1 MFTPQRQRPRFKVDL
16 AEPAPRRRLPFRV
29 VVERPRKKPRFR
41 VGPTDQPER
50 RLLPFRIAIQRQR
63 PRRRSSA
70 GWAQIHTVR
79 RWAARAIAATRAPR
93 RRLRAW
99 ALRLVPVTLGERRWL
114 RAWAL
119 RLALA
124 VVLLAAAL
132 GGLSLS
138 PLLQKPANVHS
149 AKATSS
155 VSDTTE
161 KWEIE
166 QQKARARNPTPPF
179 PSLQAYIPAAG
190 SKPPAVQAASAF
202 VFDPDR
208 GIVFFQKDADQ
219 PRPLAS
225 TTKVMTLL
233 LASRFNLDQTVTVG
247 PDAAALVNGDN
258 SYMGVSAGE
267 QLTLRDLL
275 DGLVVAS
282 GNDAAV
288 AIADQVGGTEA
299 RFVAMMNRQAWLLG
313 LNQTHFV
320 SPDGL
325 DDGNRASARDLAV
338 LSAVALQDPDVE
350 RITSTR
356 HLKIPQTS
364 THKAYEMWNGNDLL
378 AGGAAPYPG
387 VIGVKT
393 GYTTEAMYCMAFAAR
408 LQGHL
413 IVGVVLGAP
422 SSAARAGD
430 AHALLD
436 WAAQQG

>member
-29 VVERPRKKPRFR
+29 VVERQRKRPRFR
-41 VGPTDQPER
+41 VGPTEPSDR
-50 RLLPFRIAIQRQR
+50 RLLPFRVVVQRQR

-70 GWAQIHTVR
+70 GRAQLQPVQ
-79 RWAARAIAATRAPR
+79 RWAAPVVAATEAAR

-99 ALRLVPVTLGERRWL
+99 ALRRAPVTLGERRWL

-124 VVLLAAAL
+124 VVLLVAAVAGIYL
-132 GGLSLS
+132 V
-138 PLLQKPANVHS
+138 PLLQRTASVHS
-149 AKATSS
+149 AKTASS
-155 VSDTTE
+155 LGDAGE
-161 KWEIE
+161 MD
-166 QQKARARNPTPPF
+166 QLKARAVSPAPPF
-179 PSLQAYIPAAG
+179 PSLQPYVPAAG
-190 SKPPAVQAASAF
+190 SKPPAVQARSAF

-208 GIVFFQKDADQ
+208 GIVFYQKDADQ

-233 LASRFNLDQTVTVG
+233 LASRFNLDQTATIG

-267 QLTLRDLL
+267 QVTLRDLL
-275 DGLVVAS
+275 YGLVVAS

-288 AIADQVGGTEA
+288 AIADQLGGTEA
-299 RFVAMMNRQAWLLG
+299 RFVTMMNRQAWLLS

-325 DDGNRASARDLAV
+325 DDANRASAHDLAV
-338 LSAVALQDPDVE
+338 LAAVALRNPDVE
-350 RITSTR
+350 QITSTR

-364 THKAYEMWNGNDLL
+364 THKAYEMWSGNDLL
-378 AGGAAPYPG
+378 AGGGAPYPG

-393 GYTTEAMYCMAFAAR
+393 GYTIEAMYCLVFAAR

-413 IVGVVLGAP
+413 FVGVVLGDP
-422 SSAARAGD
+422 SWQAKD
-430 AHALLD
+430 ADATALLN
-436 WAAQQG
+436 WATQQG